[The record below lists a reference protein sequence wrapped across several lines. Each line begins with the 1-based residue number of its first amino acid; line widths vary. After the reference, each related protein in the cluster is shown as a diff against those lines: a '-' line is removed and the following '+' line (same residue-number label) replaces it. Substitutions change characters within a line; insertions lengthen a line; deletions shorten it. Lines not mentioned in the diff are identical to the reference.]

1 MTGHDSDDIEY
12 LDRDAGLYWFDHA
25 AWIARARIRCPHW
38 YSAHAS
44 DFVDVLCWAF
54 AEWHQNPENPDATTP
69 TTSEEEE
76 DTAPET
82 EQTTLVTDGGQC
94 KDDTERLSL
103 KSRRVSDSHQ
113 VRAAVRGCVN
123 CPGRQGRNVSPEW
136 DGKKWVCP
144 WCGYHFTD
152 PPTFVESIQDRSLAL
167 DTDRSGGDDCG

>member
-25 AWIARARIRCPHW
+25 AWIAGARIRCPHW

-94 KDDTERLSL
+94 KD
-103 KSRRVSDSHQ
+103 
-113 VRAAVRGCVN
+113 G
-123 CPGRQGRNVSPEW
+123 
-136 DGKKWVCP
+136 
-144 WCGYHFTD
+144 
-152 PPTFVESIQDRSLAL
+152 
-167 DTDRSGGDDCG
+167 TDRGGQVKWYYGIDHSQAFETRHEAVGEAAIINRGRDDRRRDVTVWAYPECECNEAVVTLDHEHCCARCGAVIA